1 MKNLFKGLLVAGV
14 GAAIGYIVVKKVN
27 EKEENKETTREE
39 VEPLE
44 KEEVEVLDKVKEIV
58 KNTNKHTVLAA
69 STIIVLIFKLY
80 KLENK
85 VSDLTNFSN
94 ANAMIL
100 YNSMYEHDSSLKD
113 TLVTTCKGVLESS
126 DSTRTVKELATY
138 ILKGVD

>member
-1 MKNLFKGLLVAGV
+1 MKKIFKGLLVAGV
-14 GAAIGYIVVKKVN
+14 GAAIGYIVAKKVN
-27 EKEENKETTREE
+27 EKEENKETTR
-39 VEPLE
+39 
-44 KEEVEVLDKVKEIV
+44 EEVEVLDKVKEIV

-94 ANAMIL
+94 ANAMML

-126 DSTRTVKELATY
+126 DSTSTVKELATY

>member
-1 MKNLFKGLLVAGV
+1 MKKLFKGLLVAGV
-14 GAAIGYIVVKKVN
+14 GAAIGYIVAKKVN

-39 VEPLE
+39 VE
-44 KEEVEVLDKVKEIV
+44 VLDKVKEIV
-58 KNTNKHTVLAA
+58 KNTNMHTVLAA

-94 ANAMIL
+94 ANAML
-100 YNSMYEHDSSLKD
+100 LCNSMYEHDSSLKD

-126 DSTRTVKELATY
+126 DSTSTVKELATY